1 MKDAKRREAGKWP
14 NRGRGPGI
22 GTAWLAAASTLAGC
36 ANEARRP
43 AGWSEA
49 THGLSTRPDY
59 ALLFD
64 ADVVHSLQIT
74 IQPGDYAAMQSNLDE
89 LLGDGPLGGPGG
101 PNGRDGGLVPGG
113 LDGGVPAAVGGP
125 RDFGPP
131 GGDFEPPGGVPQPP
145 PFGADAGARLGPRSG
160 AIDILGEDPIY
171 VPVEVRHDGHVWTR
185 VGMRYKGNSSLA
197 SSGGQGKLPFRLD
210 FDEYEDQ
217 YPEVEDQRFYGFDE
231 LTFASNWNDDSQL
244 RECFATE
251 LFRDRGVPAARCA
264 FYGIYIDV
272 GNGLEYWGLYSMLE
286 DPSDAMIESQ
296 LGGGDGNLYKPDG
309 PGADWTRFDP
319 AGFVKKTNESAGDWS
334 DVEKAIAALHAD
346 RSDAAS
352 WRRGLEATFDAD
364 RFLTW
369 LAVNTSMVNWDT
381 YGALAHNYYLYGAP
395 QLAGKL
401 QWIPWDHNLSMQAG
415 GFGPRGTGGATTV
428 SARAELFHENVG
440 AQWPLISLLLS
451 DPVYV
456 ETYRAKL
463 EHAMGGLFEEGPG
476 GERLRALHAL
486 IAPYVTGVNAET
498 ETHTTISSATAF
510 DESVDGPNGLIAHF
524 TTRRARV
531 REALSAQ

>member
-1 MKDAKRREAGKWP
+1 M
-14 NRGRGPGI
+14 
-22 GTAWLAAASTLAGC
+22 AWLAAASTCVGC

-43 AGWSEA
+43 AGWSDA
-49 THGLSTRPDY
+49 THGSSTPPDY

-64 ADVVHSLQIT
+64 ADVVHSLEIS
-74 IQPGDYAAMQSNLDE
+74 IQPADYAFMQSNLEE
-89 LLGDGPLGGPGG
+89 LLGDSAFPGGARGPNGAGGGPLPGGFDGGVPNGAGGPGG
-101 PNGRDGGLVPGG
+101 
-113 LDGGVPAAVGGP
+113 
-125 RDFGPP
+125 FGPP
-131 GGDFEPPGGVPQPP
+131 GGGFGPPPGGDGQLP
-145 PFGADAGARLGPRSG
+145 PFGADAGAGFGPGSG
-160 AIDILGEDPIY
+160 AISLLAEDPTY

-197 SSGGQGKLPFRLD
+197 ASGGRGKLPFRLD

-217 YPEVEDQRFYGFDE
+217 HPEVDNQRFYGFDE

-251 LFRDRGVPAARCA
+251 LLRDRGVPAARCA
-264 FYGIYIDV
+264 FYSVSIDV

-286 DPSDAMIESQ
+286 DPSDAMIDSQ

-309 PGADWTRFDP
+309 AGADWTRFDR
-319 AGFVKKTNESAGDWS
+319 AGFIKKTNESAGDWS
-334 DVEKAIAALHAD
+334 DVERAIIALHAD
-346 RSDAAS
+346 RADAAA
-352 WRRGLEATFDAD
+352 WRRGLEATFDVD

-369 LAVNTSMVNWDT
+369 LAINTSMVNWDT
-381 YGALAHNYYLYGAP
+381 YGSLAHNYYLYGAP

-401 QWIPWDHNLSMQAG
+401 QWVPWDHNLSMQAG
-415 GFGPRGTGGATTV
+415 GLGPRGAGGATTQ

-440 AQWPLISLLLS
+440 AQWPLISLLLF

-463 EHAMGGLFEEGPG
+463 EQAIGGLFEEGPG

-486 IAPYVTGVNAET
+486 IAPYVTGANAET
-498 ETHTTISSATAF
+498 ETHTTVSSAAAF
-510 DESVDGPNGLIAHF
+510 DGSVDGPSGLIAHF
-524 TTRRARV
+524 SMRRARV